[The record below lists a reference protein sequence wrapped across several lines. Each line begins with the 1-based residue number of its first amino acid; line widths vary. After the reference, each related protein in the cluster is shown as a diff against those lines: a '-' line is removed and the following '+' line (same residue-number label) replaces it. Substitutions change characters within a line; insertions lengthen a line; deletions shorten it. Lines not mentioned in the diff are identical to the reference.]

1 MPTQLHRKDQTRV
14 KAKKILVIEDE
25 RVTLLVHAQMIKSAG
40 YRVVTAADAAEA
52 LQAIRLER
60 PALILADVALNVEA
74 SGHEWDGFQVLEW
87 LKYHYPEHRT
97 EAIIVSAGNPEKIRR
112 RAVAVGA
119 FGFLSKPIVKN
130 LLLAEIKRA
139 IGGPFDLA
147 RHGETTFFRRHVP
160 LVE

>member
-1 MPTQLHRKDQTRV
+1 MPTQLYRKDQARV
-14 KAKKILVIEDE
+14 KPKKVLVIEDE
-25 RVTLLVHAQMIKSAG
+25 RVTLTVLEQMIKGAG

-52 LQAIRLER
+52 LKAIRSER

-87 LKYHYPEHRT
+87 LNYHYPEHHT
-97 EAIIVSAGNPEKIRR
+97 EAIIVSAGNPERIRR
-112 RAVAVGA
+112 RAVGVGA
-119 FGFLSKPIVKN
+119 FGFLGKPVVKN

-139 IGGPFDLA
+139 IGDPFDLA

-160 LVE
+160 LE

>member
-25 RVTLLVHAQMIKSAG
+25 RITLLVHAQMIKSAG

-52 LQAIRLER
+52 LQAIRLEK

-112 RAVAVGA
+112 RALGRRRRAASGRFRCTSGA
-119 FGFLSKPIVKN
+119 EFSVRIPRSGCSPPSPCPP
-130 LLLAEIKRA
+130 ASS
-139 IGGPFDLA
+139 A
-147 RHGETTFFRRHVP
+147 RCLG
-160 LVE
+160 